1 MAGVNFK
8 VDAVLGDTTKLQQ
21 QIQSLK
27 TNLQLTIDNTQALQ
41 SIRQVQQQINALQKS
56 MNNMNFNFSVGRN
69 GGKGG
74 TDSTYNGRGVK
85 AQFET
90 VTLQK
95 TSELYNQ
102 IRNTVNGTVSDIKVI
117 RDEQGKIVGGTVQV
131 SNGFQTWK
139 RNLEFVDGEF
149 QRVLASG
156 RDTISLDTKSNAMYH
171 ERIQH
176 LKNISNLKIQLMT
189 ATGDEKKVLEQQ
201 LEVEQQLSKA
211 VANRISRK
219 NSNGVPLYQTAEGE
233 AMVAETKQ
241 QIAQAEALARARLN
255 DKQIIIEQNENFR
268 QQLSLTREI
277 EALKIRSQT
286 ATTAENTV
294 IQEAIQRKE
303 SLLQQLQTQTQLTQA
318 QQQEIIEVKNKA
330 KLERDIVE
338 IKRQQLNASYG
349 NIKGEGLFG
358 VNSDELVK
366 QTQWFRDLNA
376 QYNNTATIVKS
387 VKSSTNQYGES
398 LSQCTVRVKNA
409 KNQWETYNAT
419 INNSTGQLRVLKG
432 QTSDVINSQM
442 NLNSMLKSAIER
454 FAVWGIA
461 MKMWTG
467 IGNAINDC
475 TNYVKDLNEAMT
487 NIRVVTMDTKEA
499 TDSLLKTYNQLGQ
512 ELGANTLDIANG
524 AIDWLRQGYSQADT
538 TELVKDSTIL
548 SKLALIDN
556 AQATEYLTSA
566 LKGYKLEAQDAI
578 GVIDQLVSI
587 DLEAATSAGD
597 MAEAMSR
604 TANMAR
610 TSGFEMN
617 ELLGI
622 IATVSEVTQNSA
634 STVGNS
640 MKTLLSRMS
649 NVKAGVEI
657 DEETGESL
665 NDVEKVLNRVGIAL
679 RDNQGNWYDFY
690 DILDQIAYRWSE
702 FSDIQKSQITTAL
715 GGTRQREN
723 VLVMLENWDKV
734 KQYAET
740 GANASG
746 TAMEKYGI
754 VLESVSAKQEQLT
767 AKVQEFYSNILN
779 SDFISKLLD
788 IGSSFMDM
796 MNSADGLTG
805 KIIVLTGVLV
815 GLTVVLKTLK
825 TTTLYTQFIS
835 LLSTFK
841 ALAVGAVTL
850 NGAFLSV
857 GTQGIGAL
865 LLAIPK
871 AIIGLIS
878 LTANFGFAEVSAL
891 GLKGALD
898 LLNINPVMLA
908 ISALIAVVAGGIAI
922 FKHFNVTLEE
932 QHEKAQQAQSDYEE
946 VKNELQSVNDELKTT
961 QQRIAELESKGSLT
975 FVEKKELENLKATN
989 AELEKRQYWLNLE
1002 AEQKKKTA
1010 TEEAKKAWDKDFN
1023 KSGEYI
1029 SRYQT
1034 HQEVVTDAYG
1044 NPTVATQTVYNSIDE
1059 TQYIKEQIRYYGE
1072 LEQKIKDLSAKR
1084 GQWTEDENKQYESLV
1099 AEQEKAKAYLETVG
1113 ARIQTDFIDAYDVDD
1128 ATKKEWTDLQDIIS
1142 NTLNPKSSDVN
1153 ISDLLNKQGKDFTN
1167 YYIQI
1172 AKNGEL
1178 TTEKF
1183 SESFKRKVKEAF
1195 NIDDNDTQSLESALQ
1210 RIVDYFNNTNFDTTN
1225 IENSI
1230 SSISDGLST
1239 ITDKLELLNSVQEEY
1254 DENGSLSSKT
1264 LENISKQYPDMAEN
1278 IALYIAGLKTEQELL
1293 NDLQS
1298 CYDTDLTNYE
1308 NLIKS
1313 KLALNPEFYNGL
1325 SDSQKQQIEMLF
1337 SSYGVDFQNF
1347 KTAEEAKLNFNAQII
1362 STLAERWSHY
1372 NGKSLEYLK
1381 SMKSAM
1387 ESDKARFGIDYGEE
1401 YYAISDAI
1409 SDIEG
1414 FNKQFDDIVFEGVKF
1429 NPKSFENKTK
1439 SANKT
1444 SDALT
1449 ELKESIEALERPAD
1463 IIDKKIKAMGDID
1476 TVSEMNNQYDLLSQ
1490 KLQIVNKNLSVVQN
1504 KLNNKNLTKE
1514 QREYLEDKMY
1524 EYQAEIVS
1532 IQDSLD
1538 DIRLDKL
1545 KEQLED
1551 LQKPIDDVDNKIKQL
1566 GDINTVQEKAKESE
1580 LLAQKF
1586 RLVSNNIATINKL
1599 LKDTTLSQDMRDL
1612 LNEELQNL
1620 IVEQVS
1626 IRDDIEGNVR
1636 DAVELEKENAQLQAE
1651 LNYKQQLYEL
1661 ELKLYGDTGKE
1672 LYEHQQEEEI
1682 KRLQEIIDARN
1693 EEKDVQ
1699 DKIAEEQEY
1708 QNKLLEA
1715 KINLQNALNNKTVKI
1730 LTKQEDGT
1738 WQYEYSANMSDV
1750 KDAQDELADIQKE
1763 YDDWKYEQETDRI
1776 QQEIDAIQK
1785 EVDEKSEMYDD
1796 MEFHLNQSL
1805 EKQTNAIEQYYA
1817 DIDKITQDRMA
1828 QYQKTYGDAWDKVIG
1843 IAQSRLDTLTALN
1856 TQLQGQS
1863 EYAFEVIGSDNTY
1876 VKKVQSFDVGGKIQ
1890 GSGLA
1895 FVHNKERVLTAEQ
1908 NAYFEQFVT
1917 KLPSLIKAIDI
1928 TKFNGYSGIQS
1939 SSIKEKFDKT
1949 VQTIISKV
1957 ECVFPN
1963 ITTTDGLQQAIL
1975 ELPRLALQKS

>member
-1 MAGVNFK
+1 
-8 VDAVLGDTTKLQQ
+8 
-21 QIQSLK
+21 
-27 TNLQLTIDNTQALQ
+27 
-41 SIRQVQQQINALQKS
+41 
-56 MNNMNFNFSVGRN
+56 
-69 GGKGG
+69 
-74 TDSTYNGRGVK
+74 
-85 AQFET
+85 
-90 VTLQK
+90 
-95 TSELYNQ
+95 
-102 IRNTVNGTVSDIKVI
+102 
-117 RDEQGKIVGGTVQV
+117 
-131 SNGFQTWK
+131 
-139 RNLEFVDGEF
+139 
-149 QRVLASG
+149 
-156 RDTISLDTKSNAMYH
+156 
-171 ERIQH
+171 
-176 LKNISNLKIQLMT
+176 
-189 ATGDEKKVLEQQ
+189 
-201 LEVEQQLSKA
+201 
-211 VANRISRK
+211 
-219 NSNGVPLYQTAEGE
+219 
-233 AMVAETKQ
+233 
-241 QIAQAEALARARLN
+241 
-255 DKQIIIEQNENFR
+255 
-268 QQLSLTREI
+268 
-277 EALKIRSQT
+277 
-286 ATTAENTV
+286 
-294 IQEAIQRKE
+294 
-303 SLLQQLQTQTQLTQA
+303 
-318 QQQEIIEVKNKA
+318 
-330 KLERDIVE
+330 
-338 IKRQQLNASYG
+338 
-349 NIKGEGLFG
+349 
-358 VNSDELVK
+358 
-366 QTQWFRDLNA
+366 
-376 QYNNTATIVKS
+376 
-387 VKSSTNQYGES
+387 
-398 LSQCTVRVKNA
+398 
-409 KNQWETYNAT
+409 
-419 INNSTGQLRVLKG
+419 
-432 QTSDVINSQM
+432 
-442 NLNSMLKSAIER
+442 
-454 FAVWGIA
+454 
-461 MKMWTG
+461 
-467 IGNAINDC
+467 
-475 TNYVKDLNEAMT
+475 
-487 NIRVVTMDTKEA
+487 
-499 TDSLLKTYNQLGQ
+499 
-512 ELGANTLDIANG
+512 
-524 AIDWLRQGYSQADT
+524 
-538 TELVKDSTIL
+538 
-548 SKLALIDN
+548 
-556 AQATEYLTSA
+556 
-566 LKGYKLEAQDAI
+566 
-578 GVIDQLVSI
+578 
-587 DLEAATSAGD
+587 
-597 MAEAMSR
+597 
-604 TANMAR
+604 
-610 TSGFEMN
+610 
-617 ELLGI
+617 
-622 IATVSEVTQNSA
+622 
-634 STVGNS
+634 
-640 MKTLLSRMS
+640 
-649 NVKAGVEI
+649 
-657 DEETGESL
+657 
-665 NDVEKVLNRVGIAL
+665 
-679 RDNQGNWYDFY
+679 
-690 DILDQIAYRWSE
+690 
-702 FSDIQKSQITTAL
+702 
-715 GGTRQREN
+715 
-723 VLVMLENWDKV
+723 MLENWDKV

-871 AIIGLIS
+871 AIIGLIG
-878 LTANFGFAEVSAL
+878 LVAQFGFAEVSAL

-898 LLNINPVMLA
+898 LLNINPIMLA
-908 ISALIAVVAGGIAI
+908 ISSLIAVVAGGIAI
-922 FKHFNVTLEE
+922 FKHFNVTIEE

-946 VKNELQSVNDELKTT
+946 VSNELQSVNDELATT
-961 QQRIAELESKGSLT
+961 KQRIAELEGKGSLT
-975 FVEKKELENLKATN
+975 FVEKEELENLQATN
-989 AELEKRQYWLNLE
+989 AELEKRQYWLDKE
-1002 AEQKKKTA
+1002 AEQKRKIA

-1034 HQEVVTDAYG
+1034 HQDAVVDQYG
-1044 NPTVATQTVYNSIDE
+1044 NPTGQTQTVYNQIDE
-1059 TQYIKEQIRYYGE
+1059 EEYIKEQIKYLGE
-1072 LEQKIKDLSAKR
+1072 LDASIQKVVKSEGEWANASE
-1084 GQWTEDENKQYESLV
+1084 EDKSKEWERLDKERTAVQN
-1099 AEQEKAKAYLETVG
+1099 YLESVG
-1113 ARIQTDFIDAYDVDD
+1113 ARIQTDFLDAYDVDD
-1128 ATKKEWTDLQDIIS
+1128 ATKKEWTDLQDIIY

-1153 ISDLLNKQGKDFTN
+1153 ISELLNKQGKDFTN
-1167 YYIQI
+1167 YYTQI

-1195 NIDDNDTQSLESALQ
+1195 NIDDNDTQSLEIALQ
-1210 RIVDYFNNTNFDTTN
+1210 RIVNYFNNTNFDTTN

-1239 ITDKLELLNSVQEEY
+1239 ITDKLELLNSAQEEY
-1254 DENGSLSSKT
+1254 NENGSLSAKT
-1264 LENISKQYPDMAEN
+1264 LENITKQYPDMAEN

-1337 SSYGVDFQNF
+1337 SSYDVDFQNF

-1387 ESDKARFGIDYGEE
+1387 ESDRARFGIEYTDE

-1444 SDALT
+1444 SDALK
-1449 ELKESIEALERPAD
+1449 ELKDSIEALERPAD

-1504 KLNNKNLTKE
+1504 KLKNKNLTKD

-1524 EYQAEIVS
+1524 EYQAEIAS

-1626 IRDDIEGNVR
+1626 IRDDIESNVR

-1750 KDAQDELADIQKE
+1750 KEAQDELADIQKE